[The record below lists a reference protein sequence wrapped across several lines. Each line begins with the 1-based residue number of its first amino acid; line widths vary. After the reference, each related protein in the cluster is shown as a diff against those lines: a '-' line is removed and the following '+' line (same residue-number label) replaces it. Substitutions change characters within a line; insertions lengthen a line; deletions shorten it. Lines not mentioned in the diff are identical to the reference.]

1 MNMQSLWNKLQL
13 QIFEAESLVVNH
25 CLQRSVH
32 QRHQKNCKQEMYKVF
47 RIRGTKQKCLLA
59 ASEILQPI
67 HKLDKKEVNGL
78 QQTFMHKY
86 FAKIYLT

>member
-1 MNMQSLWNKLQL
+1 
-13 QIFEAESLVVNH
+13 
-25 CLQRSVH
+25 
-32 QRHQKNCKQEMYKVF
+32 MYKVF

-59 ASEILQPI
+59 ASKILQPI

-78 QQTFMHKY
+78 QQTFMHNY

>member
-1 MNMQSLWNKLQL
+1 
-13 QIFEAESLVVNH
+13 
-25 CLQRSVH
+25 
-32 QRHQKNCKQEMYKVF
+32 MYKVF